1 MQQKKNTQEVEK
13 NTNLEH
19 ATTKQIGQIKRHA
32 IILQNNKMQI
42 SQKPRNEL
50 THAYTHTQS
59 NRRVPYSHTN
69 THTRNPSRSRQS
81 RKVTKNKKNE

>member
-1 MQQKKNTQEVEK
+1 MQQKNTQGVEK

-19 ATTKQIGQIKRHA
+19 ATTKQIGQNKRHA
-32 IILQNNKMQI
+32 IILQNNKKQI

-50 THAYTHTQS
+50 THAYTTHTQS

-69 THTRNPSRSRQS
+69 TQTHTQP
-81 RKVTKNKKNE
+81 